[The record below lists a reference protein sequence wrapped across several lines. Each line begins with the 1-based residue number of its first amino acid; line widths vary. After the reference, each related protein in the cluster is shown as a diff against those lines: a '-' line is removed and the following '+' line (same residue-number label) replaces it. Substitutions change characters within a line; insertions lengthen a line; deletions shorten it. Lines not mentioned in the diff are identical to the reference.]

1 MGSSRRGTVA
11 ERAAAAGLADRPA
24 NSDATVALAQQIERT
39 MIAASAGVA
48 PVEVARDAND
58 LEAGLVLVCDAIT
71 SLEDLLDLF
80 RERRTEYFVALSR
93 PDPETG
99 RPLRSQPAIGQIAGV
114 SDVTVNKA
122 LRAARAV

>member
-1 MGSSRRGTVA
+1 MA
-11 ERAAAAGLADRPA
+11 EAAEKLADRPE
-24 NSDATVALAQQIERT
+24 NSEATVALAQQIERT
-39 MIAASAGVA
+39 MIATAAGVA
-48 PVEVARDAND
+48 PVEVARDVND

-80 RERRTEYFVALSR
+80 RERRSEYFVALSK

-99 RPLRSQPAIGQIAGV
+99 RPFRSQPSIGKLAGV